1 MYPHSFLWHYLWL
14 ASPALQLI
22 IAFAM
27 IRRRLFHDFPVFFS
41 YTVFQVIAAT
51 VLFIL
56 DHMAAV
62 SGYQYWYAHWT
73 ASLISMGLRFGV
85 IGEVFRNILRDYPGL
100 QGLTR
105 VLFRGGLV
113 VLLFVAIVIAARA
126 PEVGSL
132 HILSRVHIVDLFVD
146 IIQTGLWVLLI
157 GLSYYF
163 GLPRGTFPYGI
174 VFGLG
179 IFSTVDLATEAIRVW
194 TGFVAGYA
202 FDFVSM
208 ATYHCCV
215 VVWLVYLLAPKT
227 IPRTPKELPNNNLE
241 QWNAELQ
248 RLLVQ

>member
-1 MYPHSFLWHYLWL
+1 MYAHSFLWHYLWI
-14 ASPALQLI
+14 APHALQLI
-22 IAFAM
+22 IAIVM
-27 IRRRLFHDFPVFFS
+27 IRRRLFNDFPVFLT
-41 YTVFQVIAAT
+41 YTIFQAIAGT

-73 ASLISMGLRFGV
+73 VSLSSTGLRFGV
-85 IGEVFRNILRDYPGL
+85 IWEVFRNIFRDYPGL
-100 QGLTR
+100 QRLTR
-105 VLFRGGLV
+105 VVFRTGLV
-113 VLLFVAIVIAARA
+113 VFLFVAIVIAARA

-132 HILSRVHIVDLFVD
+132 HILSRVHILDLFMD
-146 IIQTGLWVLLI
+146 IIQTGLWMLLI

-163 GLPRGTFPYGI
+163 GLSRGTFAYGI

-194 TGFVAGYA
+194 TGFIAGHA
-202 FDFVSM
+202 FDLVSM

-215 VVWLVYLLAPKT
+215 VVWLVYLLAPET
-227 IPRTPKELPNNNLE
+227 IHRTPKELPNNNLE